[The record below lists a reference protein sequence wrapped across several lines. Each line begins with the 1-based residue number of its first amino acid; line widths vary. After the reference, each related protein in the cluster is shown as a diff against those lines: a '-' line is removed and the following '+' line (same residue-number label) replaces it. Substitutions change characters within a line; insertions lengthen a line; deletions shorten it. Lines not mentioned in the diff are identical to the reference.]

1 MPYKLASLLLSS
13 EQKSSSIAKIAW
25 AEADQGDPANEV
37 RFSRVGKIFSLV
49 EVYATNAKALLLLDF
64 FSERPKLNYYQQ
76 PDLDKNEH
84 PGLDDLEKFFTA
96 AIQQTNHDLAA
107 FLAEHKISYL
117 EPEVSA
123 TIGLLTE
130 RGLFLTSIGRNQA
143 WMLLPGQDSGKQVV
157 KMITPAE
164 DGAERTGRLFSE
176 IFSGALPNGDYCLI
190 SNEALAEYIEPSTA
204 MNLLA
209 NKSPLVGAEKLR
221 HFLQQTNR
229 RVDFL
234 GLIIKRC
241 HRDERDD
248 EACLEMP
255 AGLVSNNQSTTVAT
269 PLMGNN
275 LRLTEERTEKILNPS
290 GWAKFVLLLKK
301 VVIAA
306 WQWLIRFSHRD
317 WVKVWRNNYQDG
329 REYYQETKEKIRA
342 WRGWPIIGRYGRRL
356 LLIGQSAWYKAQ
368 PRLRQ
373 VNNRW
378 TAYWFKT
385 APWRCRLVEKYWLPL
400 ERVIQPL
407 INFFQAIS
415 RRVHYFLDKGYQQPR
430 TYWQRL
436 TKRSRIFLGLASAC
450 LLLLIIGM
458 FWQYR
463 SQIRQANWRQKT
475 DQVALVEQKHNQIE
489 ANLLYNNLTSAN
501 QSLDEAAA
509 LLEQWQAAKEKLP
522 AEITERWQNS
532 LLKQEKLLGQVRHIY
547 TLRNGQALADQ
558 PITAVT
564 STDSLLRL
572 NGQLLAWTDSAS
584 RQVIYQNS
592 RQEWQTVAWPEG
604 WQTIVAAAADGQSWY
619 FAAGDGQIAS
629 LSRDGQ
635 WKVWPLDKPIS
646 QIKALAFY
654 GGRIYIVAGDN
665 QIYRYQKQA
674 DNFNSGQQ
682 WNTDQLPAGDI
693 AGLAVDG
700 QAYVFYQDGRA
711 FKFNNGRRQAIAI
724 KAVEPV
730 AVGWS
735 NCQLLTDSDN
745 FYCLESGYR
754 RILLYG
760 QDGAIS
766 GQYRLADRQAQAAAI
781 SSVSKAIYL
790 LTDQA
795 IQKFVL
801 PAE

>member
-25 AEADQGDPANEV
+25 AEADQGDPANEI

-49 EVYATNAKALLLLDF
+49 EIYATNTKALLLLDF

-96 AIQQTNHDLAA
+96 AIQQTNHDLAV
-107 FLAEHKISYL
+107 FLTEHKIDYL

-157 KMITPAE
+157 KMIAPVE
-164 DGAERTGRLFSE
+164 DGADRTGRLFNE

-241 HRDERDD
+241 RWDERED

-255 AGLVSNNQSTTVAT
+255 AGLTSSTQSTTAAA
-269 PLMGNN
+269 PMIGSN

-290 GWAKFVLLLKK
+290 GWAKFILLLKK
-301 VVIAA
+301 ILMAA
-306 WQWLIRFSHRD
+306 GQWLVGLAHRN
-317 WVKVWRNNYQDG
+317 WSRILKENYQEG
-329 REYYQETKEKIRA
+329 RQRYQESKERIA
-342 WRGWPIIGRYGRRL
+342 GWPGWLIIKRYSRRIL
-356 LLIGQSAWYKAQ
+356 LLGRTSWYKTQ
-368 PRLRQ
+368 PKLRSLS
-373 VNNRW
+373 NHW
-378 TAYWFKT
+378 TVYWFKT
-385 APWRCRLVEKYWLPL
+385 APWRCRLIEKYWLPL
-400 ERVIQPL
+400 ERIIQPM
-407 INFFQAIS
+407 INFFLAIGHRC
-415 RRVHYFLDKGYQQPR
+415 RRFLNKSYQQPR

-436 TKRSRIFLGLASAC
+436 SKRSRLFLGLAGAC
-450 LLLLIIGM
+450 LLLLAIGM
-458 FWQYR
+458 FWQYCN
-463 SQIRQANWRQKT
+463 QIKQANLQQKT

-501 QSLDEAAA
+501 QSLDEAAT
-509 LLEQWQAAKEKLP
+509 LIEQWQTTKEKLP
-522 AEITERWQNS
+522 LEITARWQRAV
-532 LLKQEKLLGQVRHIY
+532 LEQEKLLGQVRHIY
-547 TLRNGQALADQ
+547 TLRDSQVLANQ
-558 PITAVT
+558 PLAAVT
-564 STDSLLRL
+564 STDGLLKL

-604 WQTIVAAAADGQSWY
+604 WQTMVAAASDGQNWY

-629 LSRDGQ
+629 LTRDGQ
-635 WKVWPLDKPIS
+635 WKIWPLDKPIS

-654 GGRIYIVAGDN
+654 GGRIYIIAGDN
-665 QIYRYQKQA
+665 QIHRYQKQA
-674 DNFNSGQQ
+674 DNFNGGQQ
-682 WNTDQLPAGDI
+682 WNTDKLPAGDI

-700 QAYVFYQDGRA
+700 QAYVFYRDGQA
-711 FKFNNGRRQAIAI
+711 FKLNNGRSQAIAV
-724 KAVEPV
+724 KEMEPL
-730 AVGWS
+730 AKGWV
-735 NCQLLTDSDN
+735 NCQLLADSQG
-745 FYCLESGYR
+745 FYCLGAGNQ
-754 RILLYG
+754 RILSYG
-760 QDGAIS
+760 RDGSIL
-766 GQYRLADRQAQAAAI
+766 GQYRLVDQLAQAVVI
-781 SSVSKAIYL
+781 SQTNKAIYL
-790 LTDQA
+790 LTEQA
-795 IQKFVL
+795 IQKFIL
-801 PAE
+801 PTD